1 MSACDADEILMRRSL
16 LPASGLVDC
25 VRRRDAA
32 GVERLLVCRRRT
44 EREWSALAIALA
56 DMVAAAEAGGSKPC
70 TKCGE
75 PKLFGEFYPHP
86 HLPHGLQ
93 DWCRDCH
100 NASKRKPLFEIPV
113 DYEQREAS

>member
-1 MSACDADEILMRRSL
+1 MTACEADELLMRRSA
-16 LPASGLVDC
+16 LPANGLVDC

-44 EREWSALAIALA
+44 EREWQALTIALA
-56 DMVAAAEAGGSKPC
+56 DMVAAAEAGGRKSC

-75 PKLFGEFYPHP
+75 PKPFGEFYPHLS
-86 HLPHGLQ
+86 LPYGLK

-100 NASKRKPLFEIPV
+100 NESKRKPLFEIPS
-113 DYEQREAS
+113 EKAS